1 MFGPAHLTRTRRFRS
16 PFTVHRS
23 PINKSEIRK
32 QVLAQRDALDAG
44 ARAQLVPRITERLLQ
59 LDAWRDA
66 QCVLAYVSFGSEFDT
81 AAFIAG
87 LIGGGKT
94 LVLPKVDRENRVL
107 KLYGVRDL
115 ERELAP
121 GTWSIREPRAD
132 LCREVAP
139 DDIEMVLVPG
149 VAFTPRCERLGYG
162 GGYYDGLINAF
173 NQRPALVAAAFSLQI
188 VPELPVTE
196 RDQKVD
202 LVVTE
207 NAVYPRTVNGEP

>member
-1 MFGPAHLTRTRRFRS
+1 VTCTNPASAPSHF
-16 PFTVHRS
+16 PF
-23 PINKSEIRK
+23 PITTKSEIRK

-44 ARAQLVPRITERLLQ
+44 ARAQLGPRITERLLQ
-59 LDAWRDA
+59 LDAYRGA
-66 QCVLAYVSFGSEFDT
+66 RCILAYVSFGSEFDT

-107 KLYGVRDL
+107 KLYGVRDP

-121 GTWSIREPRAD
+121 GTWGIREPRAD

-139 DDIEMVLVPG
+139 ADVQMVLVPG

-173 NQRPALVAAAFSLQI
+173 DRRPALVAAAFSLQI
-188 VPELPVTE
+188 VPELPFTE

-202 LVVTE
+202 VVVTE
-207 NAVYPRTVNGEP
+207 DAVFARVLKENSNT